1 MPRAAL
7 DATSLVEVVDE
18 PGAACEEPC
27 EFSGR
32 ATEPSILAGRGTS
45 DVHASDAP
53 HGVRRAELLRNV
65 AEEDKHLQL
74 LVVLRSC
81 PHQNGVVEVVAMQI
95 LVVVRGTRVLGP
107 SLGRVD
113 AQVRFPEQ
121 PLGQLDQPGSDGK
134 QAQLGTREGKDV
146 DSIELV
152 IAVALVP
159 RISGV
164 IRSAAT

>member
-1 MPRAAL
+1 MFTPPMHP
-7 DATSLVEVVDE
+7 TVCGGPSS
-18 PGAACEEPC
+18 
-27 EFSGR
+27 SG
-32 ATEPSILAGRGTS
+32 T
-45 DVHASDAP
+45 
-53 HGVRRAELLRNV
+53 LLRKTNISSCW
-65 AEEDKHLQL
+65 
-74 LVVLRSC
+74 VLRSC

-95 LVVVRGTRVLGP
+95 LVVVRCTRVLGP

-134 QAQLGTREGKDV
+134 QAQLGTREGKDI

>member
-53 HGVRRAELLRNV
+53 HGVRRAELLGNV
-65 AEEDKHLQL
+65 AEEDNHLQL

-81 PHQNGVVEVVAMQI
+81 RHQNGVVEVVAMQI
-95 LVVVRGTRVLGP
+95 LVAIRCTRVLCP

-134 QAQLGTREGKDV
+134 QAQLGTREGKDI